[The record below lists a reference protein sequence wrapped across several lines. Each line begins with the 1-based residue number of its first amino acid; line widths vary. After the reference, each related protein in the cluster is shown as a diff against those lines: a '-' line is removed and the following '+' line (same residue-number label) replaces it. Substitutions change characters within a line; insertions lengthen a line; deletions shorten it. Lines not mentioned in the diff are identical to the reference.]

1 MNGLREK
8 TESALRAKDSAA
20 FWAALDGVDPRI
32 TAPLLAK
39 LLLEDW
45 HEEHEDIVFEL
56 GLIGDNAATS
66 AIAQAAQK
74 DFEHLIRWGNLEA
87 FQRKCAYALARIG
100 SNDSKAALQAMTQ
113 MPNPSLSRCAEE
125 GLKHWPMPVKRSDPQ
140 K

>member
-1 MNGLREK
+1 MSGLYEK
-8 TESALRAKDSAA
+8 AEFALRAKDSAA
-20 FWAALDGVDPRI
+20 FWTALAGVDAQT

-56 GLIGDNAATS
+56 GLIGENCATS

-74 DFEHLIRWGNLEA
+74 NFEYLIRWGNLEE

-100 SNDSKAALQAMTQ
+100 SGDSKVALELMAQQFDTG
-113 MPNPSLSRCAEE
+113 LGKYAEE
-125 GLKHWPMPVKRSDPQ
+125 GLRHWAVPVKKRG
-140 K
+140 